1 MSNDKRNLVRRQTF
15 DVRHN
20 MKKDI
25 TIPEVENVF
34 LAAVSEWNDDFMQ
47 KVWNVYLINDSDFKL
62 ESVMVVSKA
71 FGTIDG
77 EMKKTSLLRHA
88 FVEVPSVSVVKV
100 EMIEES
106 VLALNNEF
114 MLTYFIGQTL
124 YDKKF
129 TFKANFANDSEIE
142 EVPILF
148 VDGIIVKQTATLQE
162 IYNKDKTPAI
172 CTAGVSILCDIVFL
186 LATKWSC
193 SNSEATSGL
202 S

>member
-1 MSNDKRNLVRRQTF
+1 
-15 DVRHN
+15 

-34 LAAVSEWNDDFMQ
+34 VAAVQEWSDDFME
-47 KVWNVYLINDSDFKL
+47 KVWFIYLVNDSDFDI
-62 ESVMVVSKA
+62 ESAMVVSKA

-88 FVEVPSVSVVKV
+88 FPHVPAVSVVKV
-100 EMIEES
+100 EMVEKS

-114 MLTYFIGQTL
+114 MVTYFIGNTL

-129 TFKANFANDSEIE
+129 IFKANSINENAIE

-148 VDGIIVKQTATLQE
+148 VDGVIVR
-162 IYNKDKTPAI
+162 
-172 CTAGVSILCDIVFL
+172 
-186 LATKWSC
+186 
-193 SNSEATSGL
+193 
-202 S
+202 